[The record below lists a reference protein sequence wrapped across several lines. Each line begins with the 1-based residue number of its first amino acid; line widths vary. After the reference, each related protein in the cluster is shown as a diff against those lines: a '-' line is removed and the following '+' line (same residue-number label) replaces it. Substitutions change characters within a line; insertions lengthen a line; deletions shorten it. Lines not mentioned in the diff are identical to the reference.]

1 MVGPF
6 APLQFK
12 DLFRV
17 SLQRLD
23 LAPLRAAHLAANN
36 MTEEVGT
43 LAHLLE
49 CGAGQDEV
57 ARFEAR
63 WQGERLV
70 MDKWF
75 SLQILCA
82 APDQAAAVTAKLT
95 QHKLFDWKN
104 PNRFRAVFG
113 ALSGNH
119 AGFHHATGAGYAL
132 MADWLIKLDP
142 LNPQTAARMS
152 GAYETWA
159 RYDAGRQALIK
170 GQLARIAAAPGISRN
185 LAEMVARMIG

>member
-1 MVGPF
+1 
-6 APLQFK
+6 
-12 DLFRV
+12 
-17 SLQRLD
+17 
-23 LAPLRAAHLAANN
+23 

-82 APDQAAAVTAKLT
+82 APDQAAAVTAKLA
-95 QHKLFDWKN
+95 QQMMAAGL
-104 PNRFRAVFG
+104 RARIST
-113 ALSGNH
+113 L
-119 AGFHHATGAGYAL
+119 
-132 MADWLIKLDP
+132 DPKKLDASLGGHEFDPALLAALPAGVDPCGENGEFHTLAWDGPMFHRP
-142 LNPQTAARMS
+142 LAIRV
-152 GAYETWA
+152 GETVLRDGFVFTDLLPA
-159 RYDAGRQALIK
+159 DLPI
-170 GQLARIAAAPGISRN
+170 
-185 LAEMVARMIG
+185 V

>member
-1 MVGPF
+1 LVALGLW
-6 APLQFK
+6 A
-12 DLFRV
+12 
-17 SLQRLD
+17 RLD
-23 LAPLRAAHLAANN
+23 LAPLRAAHLAASN

-43 LAHLLE
+43 LALLLE
-49 CGAGQDEV
+49 NGAGQDEV
-57 ARFEAR
+57 EGFEAR

-95 QHKLFDWKN
+95 GHALFDWKN

-119 AGFHHATGAGYAL
+119 AGFHHASGAGYSAL
-132 MADWLIKLDP
+132 ADWLITLDP
-142 LNPQTAARMS
+142 FNPQTAARIS
-152 GAYETWA
+152 GAFETWA
-159 RYDAGRQALIK
+159 RYDGGRQALIK
-170 GQLARIAAAPGISRN
+170 AQLARIAASSGISRN

>member
-1 MVGPF
+1 VAFGLW
-6 APLQFK
+6 A
-12 DLFRV
+12 
-17 SLQRLD
+17 RLD
-23 LAPLRAAHLAANN
+23 LAPLRTAHLAATN

-43 LAHLLE
+43 LALLLDG
-49 CGAGQDEV
+49 GAGQDEV

-82 APDQAAAVTAKLT
+82 APDQAAAVTQKLT
-95 QHKLFDWKN
+95 QHPLFDWKN
-104 PNRFRAVFG
+104 PNRVRAVFG

-119 AGFHHATGAGYAL
+119 AGFHHASGAGYAL
-132 MADWLIKLDP
+132 LADWLIKLDP

-152 GAYETWA
+152 GAFETWS
-159 RYDAGRQALIK
+159 RDDAGRQALIK
-170 GQLARIAAAPGISRN
+170 AQLARVAAAGISRN
-185 LAEMVARMIG
+185 LAEMVARMLG